1 MKGNFYLSHTGPL
14 RIFTEKEMMLEKA
27 TWATPDLGDIF
38 PLLSISIWVK
48 EGVAIYLSRKQLKLR
63 GGMI

>member
-27 TWATPDLGDIF
+27 TQATPGPWGHFSTAFHQHLG
-38 PLLSISIWVK
+38 
-48 EGVAIYLSRKQLKLR
+48 EG
-63 GGMI
+63 GGGLPFTYQGRN